1 MTFELLATGIEFVNK
16 GFKGTK
22 PEIERLVKNARETI
36 HILIYAFGPEAE
48 GLWDM
53 LTDTLERGKHV
64 TIVVNE
70 FSKLDDN
77 KWDERIIKK
86 RLQELN
92 DKFGG
97 SNFVLAD
104 FEKPDLGD
112 LHAKVMVADREK
124 MIIGSA
130 NLSAGGQKNNY
141 EMGVLIE
148 GNEAWKVADVIEQ
161 IAQNKELCTIVPPSK

>member
-1 MTFELLATGIEFVNK
+1 MTFELLATGTEFVNK

-53 LTDTLERGKHV
+53 LADTLERGKHV

-70 FSKLDDN
+70 FSKLNNN
-77 KWDERIIKK
+77 KWDDEIIKK

-104 FEKPDLGD
+104 FEKPDRGY

-148 GNEAWKVADVIEQ
+148 GSEAWKVADVIEQ

>member
-53 LTDTLERGKHV
+53 LADTLERGKRV

-77 KWDERIIKK
+77 KWNDKIIKE

-92 DKFGG
+92 NKFGG

-104 FEKPDLGD
+104 FEKPDRGY
-112 LHAKVMVADREK
+112 LHAKVIVADRKK
-124 MIIGSA
+124 MIMGSA
-130 NLSAGGQKNNY
+130 NLSKGGQKNNY

-148 GNEAWKVADVIEQ
+148 GSEAWKVADVIEQ
-161 IAQNKELCTIVPPSK
+161 IAQNKELCTIVPPNK

>member
-22 PEIERLVKNARETI
+22 PEIERLVKNAKEEI
-36 HILIYAFGPEAE
+36 HILVFSFGPEAE

-53 LTDTLERGKHV
+53 LADILERGKRV

-77 KWDERIIKK
+77 KWDQEIIKK

-104 FEKPDLGD
+104 FEKPDRGD

-148 GNEAWKVADVIEQ
+148 GSEAWKVADVIEQ
-161 IAQNKELCTIVPPSK
+161 IAQNKELCTIVPPNK